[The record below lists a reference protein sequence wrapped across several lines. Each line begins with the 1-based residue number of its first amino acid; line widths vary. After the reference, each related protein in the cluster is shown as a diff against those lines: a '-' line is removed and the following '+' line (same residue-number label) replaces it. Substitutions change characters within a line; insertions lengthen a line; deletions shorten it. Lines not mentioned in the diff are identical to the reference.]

1 MSRTSK
7 VLTLAVFMG
16 VMFAGASVAATAKVV
31 RYHGFALRVPSAWTV
46 VDLGAHPRTCVR
58 FDRHAV
64 YLGHPG
70 ASQRCPAHAVGRTE
84 AILVEPLAAAAARS
98 GAAPGTALPGGGA
111 STRILPRRARV
122 SVTATWGRHPGA
134 VARALGVRAVDA
146 SQLPGAPAGVAAHA
160 ASGPV
165 AHAAGYTQGLG
176 FDPCSTPS
184 TSALTAWAASP
195 YRTVGVY
202 LGGANMACAQP
213 NLTASWV
220 RTEAAA
226 GWHFIPTYVGLQA
239 PGNSCGCAAI
249 QPGQAAAEGAA
260 AATDAIMRAQAVGLG
275 RGNPI
280 YFDMEAYPT
289 GGSTTA
295 AVKSF
300 LSAWTSTLHASG
312 YLSGVYSSAN
322 SGIGDLVAAQG
333 TAFLEPD
340 AIWIARWDNNHST
353 ADPGVPSY
361 EWAAH
366 QRIHQF
372 SGGQNVTY
380 GGVTINIDGDYLDGA
395 TAPAGGGAAIPDGTF
410 VQVTGSPGVY
420 RIAGGAPLYVSD
432 LSRFGNYPVI
442 ITISSAQ
449 FAGLNQVPADRTF
462 LTTTTGRVFRMAGGA
477 PMGIS
482 SWTVFGGVPLP
493 SVTIDEWDIDNIT
506 SPLAHLRV
514 QPASG
519 TLVEGLPSKTYWRFA
534 SAGRTPIPR
543 TSLATPVDDVSL
555 VPFPVLPPDCVA
567 PRLHHLTIAQVRRAV
582 RLTSCRLGKVH
593 RPAHWPRHHVL
604 RVSAQ
609 RPPAGSRHRA
619 GYLVGVT
626 VR

>member
-1 MSRTSK
+1 M
-7 VLTLAVFMG
+7 LAVLIG
-16 VMFAGASVAATAKVV
+16 VMFAGASVAAAAKVV
-31 RYHGFALRVPSAWTV
+31 RYQGFVLRVPSAWPV
-46 VDLGAHPRTCVR
+46 VDLAAHPRSCVR

-84 AILVEPLAAAAARS
+84 AILVEPLAAAAAA
-98 GAAPGTALPGGGA
+98 GANAVPGTILPGGGA
-111 STRILPRRARV
+111 STRILRRSARV
-122 SVTATWGRHPGA
+122 SVTATWGRNPGT
-134 VARALGVRAVDA
+134 VARALGVRAVHA
-146 SQLPGAPAGVAAHA
+146 SRLPPAPAGPAAHA
-160 ASGPV
+160 AAGPV
-165 AHAAGYTQGLG
+165 AHAAGFTTGLG

-184 TSALTAWAASP
+184 ASALTAWASSP

-202 LGGANMACAQP
+202 VGGTNMACGQA

-260 AATDAIMRAQAVGLG
+260 AATDAVTRMQALGLG
-275 RGNPI
+275 RGNPV

-289 GGSTTA
+289 GGSATS
-295 AVKSF
+295 AVETF

-322 SGIGDLVAAQG
+322 SGISDLVAAQG
-333 TAFLEPD
+333 TGFVEPD
-340 AIWIARWDNNHST
+340 ELWIARWDYRQST
-353 ADPGVPSY
+353 ADAVVPSY
-361 EWAAH
+361 EWALH

-395 TAPAGGGAAIPDGTF
+395 TAPPAGGVSVPDGTF
-410 VQVTGSPGVY
+410 VQVTGLPAVY

-432 LSRFGNYPVI
+432 LSPFGNPPVI
-442 ITISSAQ
+442 MPISSSQ
-449 FAGLNQVPADRTF
+449 FAALSQVPADRTF
-462 LTTTTGRVFRMAGGA
+462 LTTTTGQLFRVAGGA
-477 PMGIS
+477 PLAFS
-482 SWTVFGGVPLP
+482 SWAVFGGVQQP
-493 SVTIDEWDIDNIT
+493 SVTVDQWDIDNI
-506 SPLAHLRV
+506 SNPLARLRA
-514 QPASG
+514 QPANG
-519 TLVEGLPSKTYWRFA
+519 TLVEGLPSQTYWRFA
-534 SAGRTPIPR
+534 TGGRVPVAPTR
-543 TSLATPVDDVSL
+543 LATPVDDAAL
-555 VPFPVLPPDCVA
+555 GPYPLLPPDCVA
-567 PRLHHLTIAQVRRAV
+567 PRLHHLTIGQVRRAV
-582 RLTSCRLGKVH
+582 RIASCRLGKVH
-593 RPAHWPRHHVL
+593 RPRHWPRHHVL

-609 RPPAGSRHRA
+609 TPVAGSRHRN

-626 VR
+626 LR

>member
-1 MSRTSK
+1 M
-7 VLTLAVFMG
+7 LAVLIG
-16 VMFAGASVAATAKVV
+16 VMFAGASVAAAAKVV
-31 RYHGFALRVPSAWTV
+31 RYHGFALHVPAAWPV

-58 FDRHAV
+58 FNRHAV

-70 ASQRCPAHAVGRTE
+70 ASQTCPAHSVGRTE
-84 AILVEPLAAAAARS
+84 AILVEPVAASVARGGAAAGS
-98 GAAPGTALPGGGA
+98 VLPGSGA
-111 STRILPRRARV
+111 STRILRRGARV
-122 SVTATWGRHPGA
+122 SVTATWGRHPA
-134 VARALGVRAVDA
+134 TVARALGLRAVRASSPSA
-146 SQLPGAPAGVAAHA
+146 APAAMSAHA
-160 ASGPV
+160 ASAPV
-165 AHAAGYTQGLG
+165 AHAAAYTRGLG

-202 LGGANMACAQP
+202 LGGTNMACSQP

-249 QPGQAAAEGAA
+249 APGQAAAEGAA
-260 AATDAIMRAQAVGLG
+260 AATDALSRAQAVGLG

-280 YFDMEAYPT
+280 YFDLEAYPT
-289 GGSTTA
+289 GGSTTT
-295 AVKSF
+295 AVESF

-312 YLSGVYSSAN
+312 YLSGVYSSGN

-333 TAFLEPD
+333 TSFVEPD
-340 AIWIARWDNNHST
+340 DLWIARWDDRQST
-353 ADPGVPSY
+353 SDVSVPST
-361 EWAAH
+361 EWALH

-395 TAPAGGGAAIPDGTF
+395 TAPAGAGVSIPDGTF
-410 VQVTGSPGVY
+410 VQVTGSPAIY

-432 LSRFGNYPVI
+432 PGRFGNPVI
-442 ITISSAQ
+442 TPITSSQ
-449 FAGLNQVPADRTF
+449 FASLNQVPADRTF

-477 PMGIS
+477 PMGLS

-506 SPLAHLRV
+506 SPLAHLRT
-514 QPASG
+514 QPARG
-519 TLVEGLPSKTYWRFA
+519 ALVEGLPSQTYWRFA
-534 SAGRTPIPR
+534 STGRTPIPPTPR
-543 TSLATPVDDVSL
+543 ATPVDDVSL
-555 VPFPVLPPDCVA
+555 YPFPVLPPDCVA
-567 PRLHHLTIAQVRRAV
+567 PRLHHMTVTQVRRAV
-582 RLTSCRLGKVH
+582 RATSCHLGTVH
-593 RPAHWPRHHVL
+593 RPRHWRRHHVL
-604 RVSAQ
+604 RVSSQ
-609 RPPAGSRHRA
+609 RPAPGTRHGA

-626 VR
+626 VS